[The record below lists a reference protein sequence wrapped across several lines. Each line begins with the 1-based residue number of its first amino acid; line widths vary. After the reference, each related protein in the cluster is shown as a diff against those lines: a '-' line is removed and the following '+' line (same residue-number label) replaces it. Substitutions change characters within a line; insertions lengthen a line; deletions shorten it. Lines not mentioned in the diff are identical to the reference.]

1 MRPVP
6 PASYRAALLFGFAA
20 IVGMPGIASA
30 QMDSREGISLQNQ
43 ILELRHEVEN
53 LGGSGGNGNGPPV
66 APPMGGGQ
74 YRGNNNGNGNG
85 DGTGLTPQLLDRVQT
100 LEDEVRTMRGELDQ
114 LTNQVQQQN
123 AAVTKQLADMNFAL
137 QQGHG
142 GAPASGGP
150 APGGSSSDGP
160 GPDMPTD
167 GPAPAAA
174 PPAQA
179 KRTPESSL
187 AAGNAALAHRD
198 YAAAQAAARDVLAG
212 PRSPRQVDA
221 QYLLAQSL
229 AGQKQYQQA
238 AVAYYDAYN
247 RAPRSARAPD
257 ALLGVSASLLAL
269 GDKPSACQALNKV
282 HAEFPA
288 PAPRVRTA
296 TTALRSRAGCR

>member
-1 MRPVP
+1 MRPV
-6 PASYRAALLFGFAA
+6 AFLSLRAALLLGLAVTVA
-20 IVGMPGIASA
+20 MPDHASA
-30 QMDSREGISLQNQ
+30 QMASREGISLQNQ
-43 ILELRHEVEN
+43 ILELRHEVEA
-53 LGGSGGNGNGPPV
+53 LGSGSGGGGNGSPV
-66 APPMGGGQ
+66 APPMGGGRFQ
-74 YRGNNNGNGNG
+74 GNNGSG
-85 DGTGLTPQLLDRVQT
+85 DGSGLTPQLLDRVQT

-123 AAVTKQLADMNFAL
+123 ATVTKQLGDMNFAL

-142 GAPASGGP
+142 GSP
-150 APGGSSSDGP
+150 APGGSSPDDAGP
-160 GPDMPTD
+160 GPNMPAA
-167 GPAPAAA
+167 GAAPAAA
-174 PPAQA
+174 PPAQVR
-179 KRTPESSL
+179 RTPESSL

-198 YAAAQAAARDVLAG
+198 YAGAQAAARDVLAG

-238 AVAYYDAYN
+238 SVAYYDTYN

-257 ALLGVSASLLAL
+257 ALLGVSASLIAL

-282 HAEFPA
+282 HAEFPS
-288 PAPRVRTA
+288 PAPRVRAA

>member
-1 MRPVP
+1 MRPV
-6 PASYRAALLFGFAA
+6 AFVSLRAALLLGFAA
-20 IVGMPGIASA
+20 IVAMPGQASA

-43 ILELRHEVEN
+43 ILELRHEVEA
-53 LGGSGGNGNGPPV
+53 LGGSGGNGGGGPPI
-66 APPMGGGQ
+66 APPMGSGGQ
-74 YRGNNNGNGNG
+74 SRGNNGNG
-85 DGTGLTPQLLDRVQT
+85 DGAGLTPQLLDRVQT

-123 AAVTKQLADMNFAL
+123 AAVTKQLGDMNFAL

-142 GAPASGGP
+142 GAPA
-150 APGGSSSDGP
+150 PGGSAPDGGT
-160 GPDMPTD
+160 GPDMPTA
-167 GPAPAAA
+167 GPAPVAA
-174 PPAQA
+174 PPVQV

-198 YAAAQAAARDVLAG
+198 YAGAQTAARDVLAG

-257 ALLGVSASLLAL
+257 ALLGVSASLIAL
-269 GDKPSACQALNKV
+269 GDKPSACQALTKV
-282 HAEFPA
+282 RAEFPS
-288 PAPRVRTA
+288 PVPRVSAA
-296 TTALRSRAGCR
+296 TKALRSRAGCR